1 MLLLPAQAWVLNA
14 ADSYAHFL
22 TLPVGLW
29 TLAALIELAQR
40 SLPTAVPAH
49 AADRGRRRQGGS
61 DAPAPI
67 APRCLPDRRC
77 ARVLI
82 GDAVCL
88 IAIKATQS
96 TTFGIGSPAAIP
108 SGNSLR

>member
-49 AADRGRRRQGGS
+49 AADRGAVAKEEATRQLPSLLDAYPPVG
-61 DAPAPI
+61 APA
-67 APRCLPDRRC
+67 
-77 ARVLI
+77 
-82 GDAVCL
+82 
-88 IAIKATQS
+88 S
-96 TTFGIGSPAAIP
+96 
-108 SGNSLR
+108 